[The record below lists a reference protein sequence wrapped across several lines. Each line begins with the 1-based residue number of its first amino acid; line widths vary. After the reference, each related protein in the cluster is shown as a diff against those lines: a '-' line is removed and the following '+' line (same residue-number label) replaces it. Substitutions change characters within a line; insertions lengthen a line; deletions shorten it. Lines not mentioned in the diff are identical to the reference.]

1 MLRSLK
7 NNAFYDKIYDFTHR
21 KNAYLIYKPYGLCL
35 SNATLPNTFTSLWN
49 HNDWNVTTGDYG
61 TTGSAKK
68 DIEHN
73 LRALLDEAV
82 SKMDLVSKDEIQR
95 QRIALDNANL
105 KLAHL
110 LQQVEHLELKIKHK

>member
-1 MLRSLK
+1 M
-7 NNAFYDKIYDFTHR
+7 IE
-21 KNAYLIYKPYGLCL
+21 
-35 SNATLPNTFTSLWN
+35 TLLQAILEQLDQP
-49 HNDWNVTTGDYG
+49 
-61 TTGSAKK
+61 KK

-105 KLAHL
+105 KLAYL